1 MQILGIDVGGSGI
14 KGAIVN
20 TLTGELLTD
29 RHRIITPQPATPTA
43 VTEVIA
49 EMAHH
54 FNWIGR
60 IGCGFPS
67 VVINGVAQTAANID
81 KTFIGTNVAELVRQA
96 TKCPTTVVNDADAAG
111 CAEVLLGAGQSQKGV
126 VLMLTFGTGIG
137 SALFKDSMLVPN
149 TEFGHLI
156 FKNNEIAEKYCSSA
170 ILEQQNLGW
179 EVWGNR
185 VNEYLQYV
193 ERLLNPEL
201 IIFGGGI
208 SKDHKHFF
216 HYLHTKA
223 PILPAK
229 MKNRAGIV
237 GAALAAT
244 Q

>member
-29 RHRIITPQPATPTA
+29 RHRIITPQPATPAA
-43 VTEVIA
+43 VTGVIA

-54 FNWIGR
+54 FNWVGR

-81 KTFIGTNVAELVRQA
+81 KTFIGTNVAELIRQA

-229 MKNRAGIV
+229 MKNRAGII
-237 GAALAAT
+237 GAALSAT